1 MDGQAIAVEVC
12 AANLGEAGVLCPHQ
26 DASAPALSRWTAL
39 LFAVG
44 AGLAVANV
52 YYAQPL
58 LDVMALEFRVE
69 PGAIG
74 LVMTFTQCGL
84 ALGLLLIVP
93 LGDLWDRRL
102 LIVGQ
107 MLLSALALIVVATA
121 ASSVVL
127 MAGMIAVGLMAGVVQ
142 LLVTFAADLAA
153 PAERGRMVGTVTS
166 GVVMGILMARLV
178 SGLIADIA
186 GWRGVYVV
194 SAVAMLVT
202 AGVLFAVLPRQRGAR
217 VDLSYPQLLA
227 SVFMLFVEEPVLRVR
242 AVIALLMFA
251 SFSALWTAMV
261 FPLSAPPFSL
271 SHGEVGLFG
280 LAGVAGAL
288 AANRAGRL
296 ADIGLAQWTSGVALV
311 LLVLSWGMIAF
322 TEQTLWALIAGV
334 IVLDLAVQALHVT
347 NQSMI
352 YAAQPQA
359 RSRLVAGYMTF
370 YSIGSAMGSIA
381 ATMIY
386 TVAGWAGVCL
396 LGAGISV
403 AALIFWAATRHLTP
417 ARPGPTGTRSA

>member
-1 MDGQAIAVEVC
+1 MDGQANAVEVC
-12 AANLGEAGVLCPHQ
+12 AANLGEAVVLCPHQ

-202 AGVLFAVLPRQRGAR
+202 AGVR
-217 VDLSYPQLLA
+217 
-227 SVFMLFVEEPVLRVR
+227 
-242 AVIALLMFA
+242 
-251 SFSALWTAMV
+251 
-261 FPLSAPPFSL
+261 
-271 SHGEVGLFG
+271 
-280 LAGVAGAL
+280 AGAG
-288 AANRAGRL
+288 AAGPRSDCAADVRIVQRLVDGDGASAQRAAAFIVARRDRSVRAGRCC
-296 ADIGLAQWTSGVALV
+296 G
-311 LLVLSWGMIAF
+311 
-322 TEQTLWALIAGV
+322 
-334 IVLDLAVQALHVT
+334 
-347 NQSMI
+347 
-352 YAAQPQA
+352 
-359 RSRLVAGYMTF
+359 
-370 YSIGSAMGSIA
+370 
-381 ATMIY
+381 
-386 TVAGWAGVCL
+386 
-396 LGAGISV
+396 GAGGEPRRTAGRYRPRAMDV
-403 AALIFWAATRHLTP
+403 GRGACAARAVLGDDCIH
-417 ARPGPTGTRSA
+417 

>member
-1 MDGQAIAVEVC
+1 MDGQANAVEVC
-12 AANLGEAGVLCPHQ
+12 AANLGEAVVLCPHQ

-202 AGVLFAVLPRQRGAR
+202 AGVLFAVLPRQRRAR

-227 SVFMLFVEEPVLRVR
+227 SVFMLFVQEPVLRVR

-261 FPLSAPPFSL
+261 LPLSAPPLSL
-271 SHGEVGLFG
+271 SHGEIGLFG

-386 TVAGWAGVCL
+386 TAAGWAGVCL

-417 ARPGPTGTRSA
+417 AFPGPT